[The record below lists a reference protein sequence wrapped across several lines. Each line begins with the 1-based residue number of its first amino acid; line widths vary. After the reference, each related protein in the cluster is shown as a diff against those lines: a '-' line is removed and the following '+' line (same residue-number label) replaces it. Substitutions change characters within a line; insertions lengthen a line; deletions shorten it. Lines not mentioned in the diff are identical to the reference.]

1 MVKEKRF
8 SRWQLV
14 AAAVGGVLAALAAA
28 ALATYLLLGPQAL
41 TLLEGFGVVRT
52 RFVGD
57 YDPAAAVDSAMTGM
71 VDGLGDRW
79 SHYLTAKE
87 YEAQNQR
94 RSNSYVGI
102 GVTVNYDDPKGLS
115 ILSVREDS
123 PAAEAGLAAGE
134 IITAVDGH
142 SIAGEDRYQG
152 DQAIMGEEG
161 TPVSLTVQTPDGAVR
176 EVRMNRAALE
186 TEPVSYEM
194 LDNGVGYVKL
204 ENFYSHSAE
213 KLIAAVNDLTDQGAR
228 AMVFDMRDNGGGYV
242 GELTDMLDRLL
253 PEGVI
258 FRTQSRNGPEEE
270 VKSDAQCVEVPMA
283 VLVNGDTYSAA
294 EFFAAEL
301 QEAAGAL
308 VVGEETSGK
317 GYSQQAIPLLGGGAM
332 NISTARYYTGNG
344 VSLIGTGVKL
354 DAEAALSAEEEAA
367 FRSGTLNHLDDG
379 PLQKALELLG
389 QSR

>member
-1 MVKEKRF
+1 
-8 SRWQLV
+8 
-14 AAAVGGVLAALAAA
+14 
-28 ALATYLLLGPQAL
+28 
-41 TLLEGFGVVRT
+41 
-52 RFVGD
+52 
-57 YDPAAAVDSAMTGM
+57 
-71 VDGLGDRW
+71 
-79 SHYLTAKE
+79 
-87 YEAQNQR
+87 
-94 RSNSYVGI
+94 
-102 GVTVNYDDPKGLS
+102 
-115 ILSVREDS
+115 
-123 PAAEAGLAAGE
+123 
-134 IITAVDGH
+134 
-142 SIAGEDRYQG
+142 
-152 DQAIMGEEG
+152 
-161 TPVSLTVQTPDGAVR
+161 
-176 EVRMNRAALE
+176 
-186 TEPVSYEM
+186 
-194 LDNGVGYVKL
+194 
-204 ENFYSHSAE
+204 
-213 KLIAAVNDLTDQGAR
+213 
-228 AMVFDMRDNGGGYV
+228 MVFDMRDNGGGYV